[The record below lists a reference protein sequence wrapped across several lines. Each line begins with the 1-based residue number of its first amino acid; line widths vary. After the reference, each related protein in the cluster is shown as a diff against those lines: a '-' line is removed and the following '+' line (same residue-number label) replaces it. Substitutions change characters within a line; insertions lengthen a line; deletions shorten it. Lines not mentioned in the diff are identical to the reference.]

1 MMKRMKMNL
10 LKNEKGSILQIVLVL
25 FLVLTFSLT
34 VGLTL
39 INFQS
44 QNYQQIQY
52 LMKQKNLEILLV
64 QEYVKEI
71 QDGFIFRSS
80 YHQGEYDVEN
90 QIDDMADYYLIF
102 TRVEMKK
109 IRYTFV
115 VEIEKDTGVLKKL
128 SYEE

>member
-1 MMKRMKMNL
+1 MNL

-52 LMKQKNLEILLV
+52 LIKQKNLEILLI

-90 QIDDMADYYLIF
+90 QIDDMADYYLIS

-128 SYEE
+128 SYER

>member
-1 MMKRMKMNL
+1 MKRMKMNL

-25 FLVLTFSLT
+25 FLIMTFSLT

-39 INFQS
+39 MNYQS
-44 QNYQQIQY
+44 QNYQYVQN
-52 LMKQKNLEILLV
+52 LMKQKNLEILLI

-90 QIDDMADYYLIF
+90 QIDDMADYYLIT

-109 IRYTFV
+109 IRYTFS
-115 VEIEKDTGVLKKL
+115 VEIEKDTGIFKKL
-128 SYEE
+128 SYER